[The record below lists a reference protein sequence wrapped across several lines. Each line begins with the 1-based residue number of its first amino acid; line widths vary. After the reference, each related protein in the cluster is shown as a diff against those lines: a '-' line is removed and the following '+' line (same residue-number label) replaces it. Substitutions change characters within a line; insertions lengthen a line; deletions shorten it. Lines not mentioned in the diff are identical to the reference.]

1 MPDFELEDSI
11 GKLCVGIDEAGRGP
25 WAGPVAAGAVVILDR
40 NLNPELLAGLDDSK
54 KLSSKKREKLYNLLS
69 DEEKSGKISVGI
81 GLASAQEIDEMNI
94 LQATFLAMKRAVE
107 NLKVK
112 PELALVD
119 GNQKPKNLPCS
130 VQTVVKGDGK
140 SMSIA
145 AASIAAK
152 VYRDRLMTA
161 LAEKYPYYGFEKNAG
176 YGTALHIQGL
186 KEHGATPE
194 HRFSYRPVREIVEER
209 KNVES

>member
-25 WAGPVAAGAVVILDR
+25 WAGPVAAGAVVILNR

-69 DEEKSGKISVGI
+69 DEEKSGKVSVGI
-81 GLASAQEIDEMNI
+81 GLASAQEIDELNI

-194 HRFSYRPVREIVEER
+194 HRFSYRPVREITEER

>member
-69 DEEKSGKISVGI
+69 DEEKSGKVSVGI
-81 GLASAQEIDEMNI
+81 GLASAQEIDELNI

-119 GNQKPKNLPCS
+119 GNQKPKNLPCN

>member
-69 DEEKSGKISVGI
+69 DEEKSGKVSIGI

-112 PELALVD
+112 PEFALVD